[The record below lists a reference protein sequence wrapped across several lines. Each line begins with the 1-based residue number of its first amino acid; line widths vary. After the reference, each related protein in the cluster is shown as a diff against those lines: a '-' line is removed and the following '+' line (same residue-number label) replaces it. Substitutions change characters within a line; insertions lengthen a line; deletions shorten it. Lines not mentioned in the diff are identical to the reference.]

1 MASFHHPEGG
11 GVFPARV
18 VLPITLFR
26 LDLEVN
32 HIRERLSGTVKLV
45 RSVVGVLSGGH
56 GVLVS
61 EKMTDRFKRDTGG
74 DKR

>member
-1 MASFHHPEGG
+1 MVLGFLPTPGGEG

-18 VLPITLFR
+18 VLPATFFF

-32 HIRERLSGTVKLV
+32 HIRECLSGTVKLV
-45 RSVVGVLSGGH
+45 RSVVGVLPGGH

-61 EKMTDRFKRDTGG
+61 
-74 DKR
+74 